1 MRRRLIWTVAATVS
15 MVLLAMLVP
24 MAVLVRSYDLEDRL
38 SRASLEVQG
47 TETVVSGQD
56 KGAVSVYLDRL
67 NRRDDGVRTT
77 VLYPDGTAIGPNP
90 GEDERVAEARTTGR
104 ARVDDVDDGAQ
115 ILVPVALGGSSGLP
129 GQTPVVRVDVREAQ
143 FPSDLHLAWIV
154 LALLGTTLLAGAVLL
169 ADRLGRSFVRP
180 IHDLAV
186 AARSLGDPAGPRT
199 VEVDGPPEV
208 HELATALNRLVERV
222 ELLLERER
230 ENVADLSHRLR
241 TPVTALRL
249 GIEALDDP
257 TDRMRLGADLD
268 RLQQT
273 VDVVVREARRSQ
285 REGVA
290 PRSDALP
297 VLAGRTRYWLVLA
310 EDQGRFVHV
319 ELDDGPGPRVRASVE
334 DLEALADVLVDNVFT
349 HTPPEAPLHVTLRA
363 DGDAV
368 TYVVEDG
375 GPGVPDGD
383 DPVGRGTSGSGS
395 TGLGLA
401 IAARTAEASGGTL
414 RVDRSPGL
422 GGTRVTVVLR

>member
-1 MRRRLIWTVAATVS
+1 

-38 SRASLEVQG
+38 SRAALEVQG

-56 KGAVSVYLDRL
+56 KGAVSVYLDGL

-77 VLYPDGTAIGPNP
+77 VLYPDGTAIGPHP
-90 GEDERVAEARTTGR
+90 GEDARVAQARTTGR

-129 GQTPVVRVDVREAQ
+129 GQTPVVRVDVREAR
-143 FPSDLHLAWIV
+143 FPSDLHVAWIV

-180 IHDLAV
+180 IHDLAA
-186 AARSLGDPAGPRT
+186 AARSLGDPSGART
-199 VEVDGPPEV
+199 VEVAGPPEV
-208 HELATALNRLVERV
+208 EELSSALTRLVDRV
-222 ELLLERER
+222 ELLLQRER

-249 GIEALDDP
+249 GIEALDDA
-257 TDRMRLGADLD
+257 DDSARLSADLD

-290 PRSDALP
+290 PRTDALP
-297 VLAGRTRYWLVLA
+297 VLAARTRYWLVLA
-310 EDQGRFVHV
+310 EDQDRPV
-319 ELDDGPGPRVRASVE
+319 EVDLPDGPGPLVRAGVE

-349 HTPPEAPLHVTLRA
+349 HTPAAAALRVTLRA
-363 DGDAV
+363 DAGSV
-368 TYVVEDG
+368 VYVVEDG

-383 DPVGRGTSGSGS
+383 VVGRGASGSGS

-401 IAARTAEASGGTL
+401 IAARTAEAAGGRLT
-414 RVDRSPGL
+414 VDRSPDL
-422 GGTRVTVVLR
+422 GGARVTVVLR